1 MSTVGDALSL
11 LVNAPPGDP
20 LTVSRLF
27 IPDFQLDSQLEKQE
41 NAPVYKIDYS
51 DVAAKPEVAGK
62 LLKRLVGERGF
73 EPPTPSSRTR
83 LSSPERLANAAAVLR
98 KLSTRRRASSALLNL
113 AHRPHYCSTAVSKQR
128 GAHHRS

>member
-1 MSTVGDALSL
+1 MSTVGVALSL
-11 LVNAPPGDP
+11 LVNAPLGDP

-51 DVAAKPEVAGK
+51 DVAEKPEGAGK

-73 EPPTPSSRTR
+73 EPPTPWSRTR
-83 LSSPERLANAAAVLR
+83 FQ
-98 KLSTRRRASSALLNL
+98 T
-113 AHRPHYCSTAVSKQR
+113 
-128 GAHHRS
+128 